1 MSLPDRKNPRVG
13 AFIFIFHTGNA
24 ITYQPPRHPAG
35 VAALPAMSMPALAG
49 DDAELI
55 AIGEKMNP
63 LWSPAFEARATSNE
77 EWERMREVAGR
88 KDEMAYRMMSLE
100 ERNQRWAEAKEKTN
114 YEATY
119 DRMNELDTR
128 LHPYCE
134 QALVLHASTVVG
146 VGVQAAAALYLS
158 DGGLDYCH
166 VAVWK
171 FLALLAERAG
181 FEIDWSEDAND
192 PASA

>member
-1 MSLPDRKNPRVG
+1 MASDEPG
-13 AFIFIFHTGNA
+13 AV
-24 ITYQPPRHPAG
+24 Q
-35 VAALPAMSMPALAG
+35 
-49 DDAELI
+49 
-55 AIGEKMNP
+55 
-63 LWSPAFEARATSNE
+63 
-77 EWERMREVAGR
+77 
-88 KDEMAYRMMSLE
+88 
-100 ERNQRWAEAKEKTN
+100 NQRWAETKEKTN